1 MKSMKNNKTVGND
14 GLTKQFYESFWDELK
29 ILLMESVNWAFH
41 TKTLSILQRQAAI
54 ILEKL

>member
-29 ILLMESVNWAFH
+29 ILLMESVNRAFH
-41 TKTLSILQRQAAI
+41 TKTLSILQRQAVI

>member
-14 GLTKQFYESFWDELK
+14 GLTKQFYESFWDEPK
-29 ILLMESVNWAFH
+29 TLLMESVNRAFH
-41 TKTLSILQRQAAI
+41 TKTLSILQKQAVI

>member
-1 MKSMKNNKTVGND
+1 MKNNKTVGND

-29 ILLMESVNWAFH
+29 ILLMESVNRAFH
-41 TKTLSILQRQAAI
+41 TKTLSILQRQAVI

>member
-1 MKSMKNNKTVGND
+1 MKSIKNNKTVGND

-29 ILLMESVNWAFH
+29 ILLMESVNRAFH
-41 TKTLSILQRQAAI
+41 TKTLSILQRQAVI